1 MGFRKTC
8 GFVNC
13 AVESCQLWGSQLGM
27 FTRKSKHSRG
37 CCRRTIEHSNF
48 REDVRDV
55 RSNMASCRADV
66 ADVRR
71 NMPNFREENPI
82 VDRTCTFVARSL
94 PIFDATYAF
103 VSVKLPM
110 L

>member
-8 GFVNC
+8 GLVNC
-13 AVESCQLWGSQLGM
+13 AVESCQPWSSQPGM

-37 CCRRTIEHSNF
+37 CCRCSIEHSNF
-48 REDVRDV
+48 RENVRDV

-71 NMPNFREENPI
+71 NICLCLADVAGIRREVQTSLRQSPAY
-82 VDRTCTFVARSL
+82 DRTSEH
-94 PIFDATYAF
+94 
-103 VSVKLPM
+103 S
-110 L
+110 